1 MKAIKT
7 ELPVEDF
14 GILFVDDDKQI
25 LEIVK
30 SYLDRLGYN
39 ILVANSGFE
48 ALDLI
53 KQEAID
59 IVFSDLVMPGLDGI
73 DLLKS
78 IKAYNQDIEVVIVT
92 GFGTIESAI
101 NAFKSGSYDYLQKP
115 INFQRL
121 KVLIDRIIEKKKLTK
136 ENALIKQRLK
146 ERYKYDGLIGI
157 SPQMQAIYKVIDK
170 ISLSSPT
177 VLIQGESGTGKG
189 LVAQIIH
196 QNSGRKNKPFI
207 PVNCGAIAEGLLES
221 ELFGHVKGAFTGAI
235 RNNIGLFRAAA
246 GGTIFLDEIAEMPPA
261 VQVKLLRVLQERR
274 LRSVGETLEAEIDV
288 RILAATNRNLEQAI
302 QQQQFREDLYYRL
315 NVISINM
322 PPLRDIK
329 DDIPILVMHFLS
341 LYNPDGTKKQPSI
354 DSDVMDLFL
363 NFDWPG
369 NVRQLENVIERAIA
383 LGDGKKITVDDL
395 PPELLAKHQKD
406 ESSTPIYSLIENEKR
421 LIRKALIRANGNRA
435 EAAKLLEVNAS
446 TVYRKIEKY
455 HLLDQT
461 LKKQE
466 L

>member
-1 MKAIKT
+1 
-7 ELPVEDF
+7 
-14 GILFVDDDKQI
+14 
-25 LEIVK
+25 
-30 SYLDRLGYN
+30 
-39 ILVANSGFE
+39 
-48 ALDLI
+48 
-53 KQEAID
+53 
-59 IVFSDLVMPGLDGI
+59 
-73 DLLKS
+73 
-78 IKAYNQDIEVVIVT
+78 
-92 GFGTIESAI
+92 
-101 NAFKSGSYDYLQKP
+101 
-115 INFQRL
+115 
-121 KVLIDRIIEKKKLTK
+121 
-136 ENALIKQRLK
+136 
-146 ERYKYDGLIGI
+146 
-157 SPQMQAIYKVIDK
+157 
-170 ISLSSPT
+170 
-177 VLIQGESGTGKG
+177 

-196 QNSGRKNKPFI
+196 QNSNRKNKPFI

-246 GGTIFLDEIAEMPPA
+246 GGTIFLDEIGEVPPP
-261 VQVKLLRVLQERR
+261 VQVKLLRVLQEKR
-274 LRSVGETLEAEIDV
+274 LRSVGDTLEAEIDV

-302 QQQQFREDLYYRL
+302 QQQRFREDLYYRL
-315 NVISINM
+315 NVISIDM

-329 DDIPILVMHFLS
+329 DDVPILVMHFLS
-341 LYNPDGTKKQPSI
+341 LYNPDGSKKTPRI

-383 LGDGKKITVDDL
+383 LGDGKTITVDDL
-395 PPELLAKHQKD
+395 PPELLGSQKNA

-455 HLLDQT
+455 QLLDQP
-461 LKKQE
+461 LKNPE